1 MRLFIIGLDG
11 TDFGVLQP
19 LLDRGALPNLA
30 RLIDGGARG
39 ELRSTFPPM
48 SPPAW
53 TTFMTGKN
61 PGKHNVFDFTMR
73 RQGAYDVEFTN
84 ARFRKAQTVFKLM
97 SDAGKRVCVLSIPMT
112 FPPEKLNGIQISGF
126 DTPGVAGGLA
136 EPSGMQPP
144 ELHAEL
150 AAKLGGYIVSPELSG
165 LESPDDYV
173 KEAYRTVDRKIAT
186 AEYLYAKEP
195 WDCFMVT
202 LGETDALSHRLWQY
216 HDHSSPLGDDQSRAY
231 KGESPLDRIYTHIDA
246 ALGPLLARV
255 REDTT
260 IFVLSD
266 HGHAGNSDRAIYLNR
281 FLAGHGLLRLDGSPH
296 RRLAAAALSFAKKL
310 GTRNIVPSKYRQKAH
325 RAGLAGKIES
335 WLRFGR
341 IDWRRTRAYSEE
353 TPYDPASWLNV
364 EGREPKGVVKP
375 GAEYDRV
382 REEITRAL
390 AAWTDPDTGRPVVI
404 KTHKREEIFSGPY
417 VDRVPDLIVEWA
429 MDGNY
434 SYLFRPSQ
442 PADSQKPTI
451 ARIPDAARRAVKS
464 GDHRDFGIVIAQGD
478 TVSPGE
484 VRGAEIK
491 DLAPTFLHL
500 LGLPVPT
507 DMDGRVLEELFK
519 GDFVDAH
526 PVSQSAETAPLNG
539 TSDAHGEYSEEEEEA
554 VRKRLQGLGYM
565 E

>member
-1 MRLFIIGLDG
+1 MRLLIIGLDG
-11 TDFGVLQP
+11 TDFDVLQP

-30 RLIDGGARG
+30 RLIAGGSKG
-39 ELRSTFPPM
+39 QLRSTFPPM

-61 PGKHNVFDFTMR
+61 PGKHGVFDFTMR

-84 ARFRKAQTVFKLM
+84 ARFRKATTVFRLM

-112 FPPEKLNGIQISGF
+112 FPPERLNGIQISGF

-150 AAKLGGYIVSPELSG
+150 SAKLGGYIVSPELSG

-216 HDHSSPLGDDQSRAY
+216 HDRKSPLGDEASRAY
-231 KGESPLDRIYTHIDA
+231 PGESPLDRIYTHIDA
-246 ALGPLLARV
+246 GLGRLLASV

-281 FLAGHGLLRLDGSPH
+281 FLAGLGLLRLDASPH
-296 RRLAAAALSFAKKL
+296 RRAAAAALSLAKKL

-325 RAGLAGKIES
+325 RAGLAGRIES

-341 IDWRRTRAYSEE
+341 IDWKRTRAYSEE
-353 TPYDPASWLNV
+353 TPYYPAIWLNV
-364 EGREPKGVVKP
+364 EGREPQGTVKR
-375 GAEYDRV
+375 GEEYDRV
-382 REEITRAL
+382 MEQIVSALRE
-390 AAWTDPDTGRPVVI
+390 WKDPDTGRPVVLR
-404 KTHKREEIFSGPY
+404 THRREDVFHGPY

-442 PADSQKPTI
+442 PGDSQKPTV
-451 ARIPDAARRAVKS
+451 ARIPDAERRTVKS
-464 GDHRDFGIVIAQGD
+464 GDHRDYGMLIAHGD
-478 TVSPGE
+478 AVTPGE
-484 VRGAEIK
+484 MRGAEIQ
-491 DLAPTFLHL
+491 DMAPTFLHL
-500 LGLPVPT
+500 LGLPVPS
-507 DMDGRVLEELFK
+507 DMDGKVLTGFLK
-519 GDFVDAH
+519 KDFVHSH
-526 PVSQSAETAPLNG
+526 PVAEAVDAAPLNG
-539 TSDAHGEYSEEEEEA
+539 TADVQGEYSEEEQEA